1 MAEEARMKNTDID
14 QLDCLDKVLLG
25 IRLNKKINLLHGWRP
40 GYFEKSTFLTDA
52 VILGRAEIVAI
63 PLFHWADPQ

>member
-1 MAEEARMKNTDID
+1 ME
-14 QLDCLDKVLLG
+14 LLLG
-25 IRLNKKINLLHGWRP
+25 MQLNKKNKLLFGWRP

-63 PLFHWADPQ
+63 PLFHWADPE